1 MICKLLIN
9 VGVLTEGWDAPDL
22 SLILMA
28 RPTKSKGLFIQCVGR
43 GLRIAP
49 DKQDCLWIDFVDTA
63 RNHKLCSL
71 ATLAGREY
79 IKPNK
84 RSLLKAI

>member
-1 MICKLLIN
+1 M
-9 VGVLTEGWDAPDL
+9 TEGWDAPDL

-49 DKQDCLWIDFVDTA
+49 DKQDCLLIDFVDTA